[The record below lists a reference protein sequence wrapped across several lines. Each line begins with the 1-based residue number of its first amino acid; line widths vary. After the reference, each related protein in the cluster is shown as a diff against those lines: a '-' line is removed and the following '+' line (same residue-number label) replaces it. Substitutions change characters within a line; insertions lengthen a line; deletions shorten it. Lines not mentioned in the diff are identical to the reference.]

1 MNPTANVQCG
11 GRVQAGIQ
19 QSLGMLQGAM
29 AAAAGAAPEKVAA
42 GRRYHVAQEWLEQ
55 LETRAL
61 VERTVHGGDVT
72 AIAHTMQLVEA
83 TAEVNSVAMAR
94 LREAL
99 RVAQAAQGVEEW
111 QRRKA
116 LAAKAQRK
124 AAKRAKK
131 KECEYKRQAAERE
144 RYLATTVHQPWLLNP
159 KPRTSISPPRRS
171 ASPLRG
177 GAATATVA
185 GWGAP
190 PEVRT
195 DWADAAGRETVDVLL
210 EQSRCNV
217 EQTNA
222 INEAEFERWR
232 MTKAAEAEARRVLD
246 ERRRF
251 ISARPRVSKTAE
263 RVATV
268 HRLQKEMG
276 WVST

>member
-1 MNPTANVQCG
+1 M
-11 GRVQAGIQ
+11 QAGIQ
-19 QSLGMLQGAM
+19 QSLGLLQGAM
-29 AAAAGAAPEKVAA
+29 AAAAGAAPGRVAA

-55 LETRAL
+55 LEMRAL
-61 VERTVHGGDVT
+61 VDRTVHGGDVA

-99 RVAQAAQGVEEW
+99 RVAQAAQGVDEW

-144 RYLATTVHQPWLLNP
+144 RYLATTVHQPWLHNP
-159 KPRTSISPPRRS
+159 KPHTSISPPRRS
-171 ASPLRG
+171 TSPLRG
-177 GAATATVA
+177 GAATATVT
-185 GWGAP
+185 GWDDP
-190 PEVRT
+190 LESRT
-195 DWADAAGRETVDVLL
+195 DWGKAAGRETVDVLL
-210 EQSRCNV
+210 EQSRCNM

-251 ISARPRVSKTAE
+251 IFARPRVSKTAE
-263 RVATV
+263 RFASV